1 MFLFL
6 LLWNLSSVYI
16 ECSFI
21 CKTAYFSDKKKIAKP
36 PQHSTR
42 LHPCS
47 GRLRSAKVPK
57 FNWKRK
63 WYFVANQKYLVY
75 HLICFDLYLLPFA
88 DYLFKYS
95 SKSKKKKTKKHC
107 CRCCCSLL
115 WVVCVIIINWSFS
128 CIRFIVVLQIYSRFS
143 VFFWRTR
150 VLKHKTKNKYNNNNK
165 HLKIKFVSL
174 LILVCFF
181 HTKLPKLKHTFR
193 SIKTLTVSG
202 LPCMS
207 V

>member
-42 LHPCS
+42 LHQYS
-47 GRLRSAKVPK
+47 GRPRSSKVPK
-57 FNWKRK
+57 INWKRK
-63 WYFVANQKYLVY
+63 WYFVVKNLVY

-95 SKSKKKKTKKHC
+95 SKTKNKKKTLLSL
-107 CRCCCSLL
+107 SLL
-115 WVVCVIIINWSFS
+115 FIAVGRVCHNNQLIFLLYSFY
-128 CIRFIVVLQIYSRFS
+128 CGFANLFS
-143 VFFWRTR
+143 VLGI
-150 VLKHKTKNKYNNNNK
+150 VLTNQN
-165 HLKIKFVSL
+165 
-174 LILVCFF
+174 
-181 HTKLPKLKHTFR
+181 
-193 SIKTLTVSG
+193 IKT
-202 LPCMS
+202 
-207 V
+207 